1 MGVRAY
7 GKEITMADINN
18 TQETTI
24 EETAETVATP
34 ETSGITEEEVKEIV
48 GDPIPELQET
58 KELTAP
64 TVEYKYISFV
74 KIPLEEYK
82 EFCKKEAL
90 LELLIKAKKEGS
102 SAYTADHILDVIAGK
117 DGK

>member
-1 MGVRAY
+1 MD
-7 GKEITMADINN
+7 EIKN

-24 EETAETVATP
+24 EETVADNETVATP
-34 ETSGITEEEVKEIV
+34 ETIGITEDEAKEIV

-58 KELTAP
+58 QELTAP
-64 TVEYKYISFV
+64 TVEYKYISFA

-90 LELLIKAKKEGS
+90 LDLLIKAKKEDS
-102 SAYTADHILDVIAGK
+102 SPYAAEHILDIIVGK
-117 DGK
+117 DEK